1 MKLKFDRNYQTFFI
15 KNEKK
20 IKNLDVQLIKQ
31 VLFAKI
37 LSTFQNDLIRI
48 RVIIK

>member
-20 IKNLDVQLIKQ
+20 IKNLDVQLSKYCLQ
-31 VLFAKI
+31 KI
-37 LSTFQNDLIRI
+37 LSTFQNHLIRI